1 MIDMHCHILPVI
13 DDGAK
18 TVEES
23 ISMLKESFSQGV
35 NICVATSHCKLRTAD
50 ALDNF
55 IEKRNLAHQ
64 TLCDAAKDIQIP
76 RIYLGAEVFL
86 DNDISKYP
94 GVEKLCIEGTNCI
107 LVEFGINVAESVYS
121 EWLYNLT
128 MKGLTPIIAHVD
140 RYAKRNEL
148 IAEFDGLNII
158 YQVNNSAVTGLF
170 GSGFIK
176 KLSDYPV
183 VMGSDMHNMTTRPC
197 DMKKG
202 YDKLKKKIPDGVDYL
217 YSINAKKILNI

>member
-1 MIDMHCHILPVI
+1 MIDMHCHILPGI

-76 RIYLGAEVFL
+76 GIYLGAEVFL

-158 YQVNNSAVTGLF
+158 YQVNNSTVTGLF